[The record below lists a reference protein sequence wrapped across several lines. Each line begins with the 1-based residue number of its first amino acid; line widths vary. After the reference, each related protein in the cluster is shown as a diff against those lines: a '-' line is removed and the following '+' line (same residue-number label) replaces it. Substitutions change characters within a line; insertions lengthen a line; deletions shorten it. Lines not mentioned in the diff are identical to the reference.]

1 MTELQD
7 KKLITQQLKGWRKPP
22 RLAEYQQI
30 NSHLD
35 YNL

>member
-22 RLAEYQQI
+22 RKGKKY
-30 NSHLD
+30 D
-35 YNL
+35 YF